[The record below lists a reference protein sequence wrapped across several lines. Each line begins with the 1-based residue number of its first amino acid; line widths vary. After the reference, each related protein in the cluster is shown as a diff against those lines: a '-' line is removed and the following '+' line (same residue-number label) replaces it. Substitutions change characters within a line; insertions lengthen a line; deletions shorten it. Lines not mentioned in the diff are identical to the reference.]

1 MEMENET
8 FLCSNSMVFCDYQKK
23 YNKITVDGDFLSLR
37 FFYMRT

>member
-1 MEMENET
+1 MKR
-8 FLCSNSMVFCDYQKK
+8 FSAQAARFFCDYQKK